1 MSIFQRSQNL
11 TLQFE
16 TLKINP
22 KKKIWFEMIGI
33 FDSGIGGL
41 TVLRTLM
48 EKLPGYDF
56 IYFGDIARVPYG
68 SKSRATIV
76 QYTLQN
82 VDFLIQKGAKMVVMA
97 CNTASSIATEDVVKR
112 FDMPI
117 FDVIAPAVEQVIK
130 MSKTFKIGVIG
141 TRATVKSGIYESKIK
156 ELKPEANVYSVPC
169 PLLVPLV
176 EEGWLKKPE
185 TTMIIKKY
193 LHPLKVRQIDT
204 LILGCTHYPLLKKI
218 IQKKIGKRV
227 NLIDSSVTVAGKVKG
242 FLEKHTD
249 VDHLLTKNGAIR
261 FFVSDVT
268 PQYETTANQILKR
281 NVHFELV
288 NI

>member
-1 MSIFQRSQNL
+1 
-11 TLQFE
+11 
-16 TLKINP
+16 
-22 KKKIWFEMIGI
+22 MIGI

-56 IYFGDIARVPYG
+56 VYFGDIARVPYG

-82 VDFLIQKGAKMVVMA
+82 IDFLVHKGAKIIVMA
-97 CNTASSIATEDVVKR
+97 CNTASSIATENVVKR

-117 FDVIAPAVEQVIK
+117 FDVISPAAEEVLK
-130 MSKTFKIGVIG
+130 MSKTFRIGVIG
-141 TRATVKSGIYESKIK
+141 TRATVKSGIYEKKIK
-156 ELKPEANVYSVPC
+156 ALNPAANVYSVPC

-218 IQKKIGKRV
+218 IQNKIGKRV
-227 NLIDSSVTVAGKVKG
+227 NLIDSSLTVAGKVKD
-242 FLEKHTD
+242 FIEKHTSI
-249 VDHLLTKNGAIR
+249 DHLLAKKGVTR
-261 FFVSDVT
+261 FFVSDLT
-268 PQYETTANQILKR
+268 PQYEATANQILKS

-288 NI
+288 KI

>member
-1 MSIFQRSQNL
+1 
-11 TLQFE
+11 
-16 TLKINP
+16 
-22 KKKIWFEMIGI
+22 MIGI

-48 EKLPGYDF
+48 EKLPGYDC

-68 SKSRATIV
+68 SKSHTTIV

-82 VDFLIQKGAKMVVMA
+82 VDFLIQKGAKMIVMA
-97 CNTASSIATEDVVKR
+97 CNTASSIATENVVKR

-117 FDVIAPAVEQVIK
+117 FDVITPAAEQVIET
-130 MSKTFKIGVIG
+130 SRTFKIGVIG
-141 TRATVKSGIYESKIK
+141 TRATVKSGIYERKIK
-156 ELKPEANVYSVPC
+156 ELNPGAKVYSVPC

-218 IQKKIGKRV
+218 IQNKIGKRV
-227 NLIDSSVTVAGKVKG
+227 SLIDSSVTVAEKVKG

-249 VDHLLTKNGAIR
+249 IDHLLAKNGVTR

-288 NI
+288 KI

>member
-1 MSIFQRSQNL
+1 
-11 TLQFE
+11 
-16 TLKINP
+16 
-22 KKKIWFEMIGI
+22 MIGI

-48 EKLPGYDF
+48 EKLPGYDCV
-56 IYFGDIARVPYG
+56 YFGDIARVPYG
-68 SKSRATIV
+68 SKSHATIV

-82 VDFLIQKGAKMVVMA
+82 IDFLIHKGAKIIVMA
-97 CNTASSIATEDVVKR
+97 CNTASSIATENVVKK
-112 FDMPI
+112 FDMPV
-117 FDVIAPAVEQVIK
+117 FDVITPAVEEVHNI
-130 MSKTFKIGVIG
+130 SKTYKIGVIG
-141 TRATVKSGIYESKIK
+141 TRATIKSGIYEKKIK
-156 ELKPEANVYSVPC
+156 ELNPEANVYSVPC

-193 LHPLKVRQIDT
+193 LHPLKVKQIDT

-218 IQKKIGKRV
+218 IQNKIGKRV
-227 NLIDSSVTVAGKVKG
+227 NLIDSSVAVAGEVKR
-242 FLEKHTD
+242 FLEKRTD
-249 VDHLLTKNGAIR
+249 VDDLLDKKGMTR

-288 NI
+288 KI